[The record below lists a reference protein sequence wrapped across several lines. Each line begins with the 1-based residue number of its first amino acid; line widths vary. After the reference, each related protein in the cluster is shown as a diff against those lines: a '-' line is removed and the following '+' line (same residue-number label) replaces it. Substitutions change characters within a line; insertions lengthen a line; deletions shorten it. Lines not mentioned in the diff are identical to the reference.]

1 MTIETNYPG
10 VYVKED
16 NALSL
21 NITSGSTAVPVFVFE
36 PLVST
41 KIEVTTIIPTA
52 GVLKKFSGWLEY
64 LKFYNSVVSKNLIEE
79 GVEFNVVVSSDDKAI
94 VDKDITSSKS
104 LKTIAYSVT
113 GPNNYAKNALEAIKS
128 LNKSLGYYEMQHY
141 FENGGGAC
149 YVYFYS
155 EAELA
160 TKEDFNSLA
169 NFISA
174 YPDITLIVL
183 SASTTTNNLAF
194 SAVGDL
200 MSQSTGHSAPLFCL
214 VGGGEK
220 DKASYSTSE
229 AKQTAAYYPYLKTSY
244 LQSFV
249 PDLNRIKIKTFT
261 HYTWGTDAAA
271 GFSPAPAAD
280 SADGNLGYQ
289 SADPHLNTDTPPMT
303 ELEWEIKMSNAE
315 KALAEL
321 ADSKNRVPAAGEPAF
336 DQQQYDLK
344 MSEAEKLLRE
354 LADSKPKS
362 EDQLKE
368 DVLQAEYGKEAR
380 LSAAQRLQAEIA
392 VIGKI
397 ISDAAKTTAHAK
409 DAIAAAETL
418 KKLQANVT
426 LGATS
431 EPDTD
436 PATGEK
442 TAQQETAKPQGQL
455 IDIEGQD
462 ESILYAAEGS
472 SSEPS
477 GHLISSPISN
487 FKELQAVL
495 PDLASK
501 ILAAFKAEVASVVV
515 SPVAAIAGAYCLTDA
530 QRGVWKAPANVTLS
544 GVTGLCDAGGNELVV
559 TESVNANLLKNG
571 INAIRYFPGKGFTVW
586 GARTMVDDRDLP
598 WRYIPVRRLFNI
610 AERDIKEAMAKV
622 VFEPNSPTTWE
633 ILRGAIDAYLH
644 NLWKQGGLFGDKPQ
658 QAYFV
663 KIGLGTT
670 MSPTDINS
678 GKMIVK
684 VGMAAV
690 KPAEFIILEFSQK
703 QI

>member
-41 KIEVTTIIPTA
+41 KTEVTNIIPSA

-64 LKFYNSVVSKNLIEE
+64 LKFYNSVVSASLKGEKF
-79 GVEFNVVVSSDDKAI
+79 EFNVAGSSDGKEKI
-94 VDKDITSSKS
+94 EEKDFENKITSSK
-104 LKTIAYSVT
+104 LFKTIAYSVKNP
-113 GPNNYAKNALEAIKS
+113 GVVAKNALKAIKS
-128 LNKSLGYYEMQHY
+128 LNQSLGYYELQHY

-155 EAELA
+155 GAETA
-160 TKEDFNSLA
+160 TEKDFNSLA
-169 NFISA
+169 NFIST

-183 SASTTTNNLAF
+183 SASTKTNNLAF

-214 VGGGEK
+214 VGGDKK
-220 DKASYSTSE
+220 DRASYSTSE

-249 PDLNRIKIKTFT
+249 PDLDSIQIDSFK
-261 HYTWGTDAAA
+261 HYTWEIG
-271 GFSPAPAAD
+271 APAAFSPPLDD
-280 SADGNLGYQ
+280 SANGNLGYQ
-289 SADPHLNTDTPPMT
+289 SANPNLETDTPAMT
-303 ELEWEIKMSNAE
+303 ELEWEIKMSDAE

-321 ADSKNRVPAAGEPAF
+321 ADSKNRDPVAGEPAF

-344 MSEAEKLLRE
+344 TIEAKKLLQE

-368 DVLQAEYGKEAR
+368 DFLPAEHEKEAR

-418 KKLQANVT
+418 KKLQANAK

-431 EPDTD
+431 EPEPDH
-436 PATGEK
+436 ATGAK
-442 TAQQETAKPQGQL
+442 TAQPETAEPQKQ
-455 IDIEGQD
+455 
-462 ESILYAAEGS
+462 SIPYAADVLI
-472 SSEPS
+472 SEPTA
-477 GHLISSPISN
+477 HLISETISTFN
-487 FKELQAVL
+487 ELQDVL
-495 PDLASK
+495 PQLASE

-530 QRGVWKAPANVTLS
+530 QRGVWKAPANVALN

-571 INAIRYFPGKGFTVW
+571 INAIRYFPGKGFTIW
-586 GARTMVDDRDLP
+586 GARTMVPDGDLQ

-633 ILRGAIDAYLH
+633 MLRGSIDAYLH
-644 NLWKQGGLFGDKPQ
+644 NLWKQGGLFGDTPQ

>member
-1 MTIETNYPG
+1 
-10 VYVKED
+10 
-16 NALSL
+16 
-21 NITSGSTAVPVFVFE
+21 
-36 PLVST
+36 
-41 KIEVTTIIPTA
+41 
-52 GVLKKFSGWLEY
+52 
-64 LKFYNSVVSKNLIEE
+64 
-79 GVEFNVVVSSDDKAI
+79 
-94 VDKDITSSKS
+94 
-104 LKTIAYSVT
+104 
-113 GPNNYAKNALEAIKS
+113 
-128 LNKSLGYYEMQHY
+128 MQHY

-155 EAELA
+155 GTAAA
-160 TKEDFNSLA
+160 TKESFDTLA

-174 YPDITLIVL
+174 HPDITLIVL
-183 SASTTTNNLAF
+183 SASTTTNNLAS

-214 VGGGEK
+214 VGG
-220 DKASYSTSE
+220 DAIDRALYFSSE

-249 PDLNRIKIKTFT
+249 PDLDRIKINSFN
-261 HYTWGTDAAA
+261 HYTWGTE
-271 GFSPAPAAD
+271 APAAFLSAPAD
-280 SADGNLGYQ
+280 SADGNLQYQ
-289 SADPHLNTDTPPMT
+289 YAEPNLNTDTSPMT
-303 ELEWEIKMSNAE
+303 ELDWEIKMSNAE

-321 ADSKNRVPAAGEPAF
+321 ADSKNRVPVAGEPAF

-368 DVLQAEYGKEAR
+368 VFLHAEHEKEAR

-397 ISDAAKTTAHAK
+397 ISDAANTAAHAK

-418 KKLQANVT
+418 KKLQANAA
-426 LGATS
+426 LAATS

-436 PATGEK
+436 PATGAK
-442 TAQQETAKPQGQL
+442 TAQQETAEPQKQL
-455 IDIEGQD
+455 PDDQD
-462 ESILYAAEGS
+462 DDQQGGYNMPQTPVV
-472 SSEPS
+472 EPA
-477 GHLISSPISN
+477 GKLTFKIIST
-487 FKELQAVL
+487 FKDLQAVL
-495 PDLASK
+495 PNLASE

-544 GVTGLCDAGGNELVV
+544 GVTGLCDAGGKELIV

-586 GARTMVDDRDLP
+586 GARTMVDDGDLP

-633 ILRGAIDAYLH
+633 ILRGSIDAYLH